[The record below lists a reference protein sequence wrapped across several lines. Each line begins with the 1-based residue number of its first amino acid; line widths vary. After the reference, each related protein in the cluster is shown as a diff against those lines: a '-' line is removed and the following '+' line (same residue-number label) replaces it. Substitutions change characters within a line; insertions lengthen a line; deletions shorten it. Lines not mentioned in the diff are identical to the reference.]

1 MSKSMAQ
8 YNFTLLLERQKKDR
22 FQKTRFVIEKLVR
35 ILAEKY
41 GVKKIVL
48 IGSCLDEEHFHSRSD
63 IDLCVEGLSDS
74 DYFRALG
81 NLIAESEEFGV
92 DLIPMEG
99 ATERMRKYYGEGE
112 VIYER

>member
-1 MSKSMAQ
+1 MAQ
-8 YNFTLLLERQKKDR
+8 YNFILIRERLRKDR
-22 FQKTRFVIEKLVR
+22 FHKARIVTEKLIS

-48 IGSCLDEEHFHSRSD
+48 IGSCLDEKHFHSLKD
-63 IDLCVEGLSDS
+63 IDLCVEGLADS

-81 NLIAESEEFGV
+81 DLIAESEEFGV

-99 ATERMRKYYGEGE
+99 ATDRMRNYYGEGK
-112 VIYER
+112 VIYERR

>member
-1 MSKSMAQ
+1 MAQ
-8 YNFTLLLERQKKDR
+8 YNITLLRERQKKDR
-22 FQKTRFVIEKLVR
+22 FQKARVVTEKLVR

-74 DYFRALG
+74 DYFRAVGDLM
-81 NLIAESEEFGV
+81 AESEEFAV

-99 ATERMRKYYGEGE
+99 ATDRMRNYYVEGKI
-112 VIYER
+112 VYERR

>member
-1 MSKSMAQ
+1 MAQ
-8 YNFTLLLERQKKDR
+8 YNFSLLRERQKKER
-22 FQKTRFVIEKLVR
+22 FQKARVVTEKLVS

-63 IDLCVEGLSDS
+63 IDLCVEGLADS

-81 NLIAESEEFGV
+81 DLLAESEEFGV

-99 ATERMRKYYGEGE
+99 ATERMQNYYAEGRVVHERK
-112 VIYER
+112 